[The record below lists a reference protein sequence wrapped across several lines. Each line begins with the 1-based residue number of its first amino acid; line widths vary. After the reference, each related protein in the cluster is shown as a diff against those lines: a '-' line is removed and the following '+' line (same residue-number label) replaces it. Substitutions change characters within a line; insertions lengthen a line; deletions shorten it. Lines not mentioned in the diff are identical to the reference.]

1 MDIAALLTS
10 AGVNIGI
17 CILFFCLY
25 SILRKQPVNLNVY
38 FPGKLA
44 EEQNSKQN
52 SFSLERLVPS
62 ASWIKKAWEASEED
76 ILAVAGLD
84 AVVFLRIF
92 VFSVRIFAISATL
105 CIVVVLPMN
114 YFGKEWHPKDFFHI
128 PSKSLESF
136 TIANVPYGSKRLWAH
151 FFTLYLVSCA
161 TCCLLYFEYKGI
173 AARRLAILE
182 ASRPQSNHFTVLV
195 RGIPLTD
202 EHSLS
207 ETVQRFFTQYHPLT
221 YHSHQMIYRT
231 GRVQALMQDAE
242 KLYKKIVHLKHSHL
256 CQGQSRREGSLCLC
270 CAKIDPV
277 NLYTKKLDKIERK
290 ARHGHSEY
298 FKEAKELPAA
308 FVSFKSR
315 YGAAVAAQVRQS
327 SNPMLW
333 VTELAP
339 EPRDVHWSNLSIS
352 PRQLWFRKIVIL
364 LGTVS
369 LTISFLIPVT
379 FVQGLSQLDM
389 LQRYFPFLRKVLRTT
404 FASEIITGYLPS
416 VILQLFLYSVPP
428 IMMLFSAIQGS
439 VSYSGKKKSAC
450 AKMLYFTVWNVF
462 FVNVLSGT
470 VINQLNNIISSP
482 KDLPM
487 QLAKAV
493 PRQATFFITY
503 ILTSGWASL
512 SSELIQLFSLIWN
525 VYKRCF
531 SKSGNCTDSVPSFP
545 YHQEIPKVLLF
556 GLLGFTCS
564 VVAPLI
570 LPFLLVYFSLGY
582 IIYRNQML
590 NVYRSKYETGGRYW
604 PVVHNGTIFSL
615 ILMQIIALGIFGLK
629 KVPVASGL
637 MLPLVVFT
645 LLFNQYCRQRFYH
658 TFQNY
663 SAEDLISKD
672 REDEQNGEMET
683 FLSSLASAYLHPA
696 LHPLELSD
704 IDELSDVEKNSKQ
717 VSVVVERCMRPT
729 LVNPPLTGTVISRL
743 REIGMW
749 LSMALAY
756 QEKRVSR

>member
-1 MDIAALLTS
+1 ML
-10 AGVNIGI
+10 
-17 CILFFCLY
+17 IL
-25 SILRKQPVNLNVY
+25 SILSSLIGEDETESTKQMVITNL
-38 FPGKLA
+38 
-44 EEQNSKQN
+44 
-52 SFSLERLVPS
+52 
-62 ASWIKKAWEASEED
+62 
-76 ILAVAGLD
+76 LD
-84 AVVFLRIF
+84 F
-92 VFSVRIFAISATL
+92 V
-105 CIVVVLPMN
+105 M
-114 YFGKEWHPKDFFHI
+114 
-128 PSKSLESF
+128 
-136 TIANVPYGSKRLWAH
+136 
-151 FFTLYLVSCA
+151 
-161 TCCLLYFEYKGI
+161 
-173 AARRLAILE
+173 
-182 ASRPQSNHFTVLV
+182 
-195 RGIPLTD
+195 
-202 EHSLS
+202 
-207 ETVQRFFTQYHPLT
+207 
-221 YHSHQMIYRT
+221 
-231 GRVQALMQDAE
+231 
-242 KLYKKIVHLKHSHL
+242 
-256 CQGQSRREGSLCLC
+256 
-270 CAKIDPV
+270 
-277 NLYTKKLDKIERK
+277 
-290 ARHGHSEY
+290 
-298 FKEAKELPAA
+298 
-308 FVSFKSR
+308 
-315 YGAAVAAQVRQS
+315 
-327 SNPMLW
+327 
-333 VTELAP
+333 
-339 EPRDVHWSNLSIS
+339 
-352 PRQLWFRKIVIL
+352 
-364 LGTVS
+364 
-369 LTISFLIPVT
+369 
-379 FVQGLSQLDM
+379 
-389 LQRYFPFLRKVLRTT
+389 
-404 FASEIITGYLPS
+404 
-416 VILQLFLYSVPP
+416 
-428 IMMLFSAIQGS
+428 
-439 VSYSGKKKSAC
+439 
-450 AKMLYFTVWNVF
+450 
-462 FVNVLSGT
+462 
-470 VINQLNNIISSP
+470 
-482 KDLPM
+482 
-487 QLAKAV
+487 
-493 PRQATFFITY
+493 QATFFITY

-637 MLPLVVFT
+637 MLPLIVFT

-717 VSVVVERCMRPT
+717 VSVVVERCMRPS

-743 REIGMW
+743 REIGTW

>member
-1 MDIAALLTS
+1 MNIAALLTS

-25 SILRKQPVNLNVY
+25 SILRKQPVNFNVY
-38 FPGKLA
+38 LPGKIA
-44 EEQNSKQN
+44 EEQHRKKN

-62 ASWIKKAWEASEED
+62 ASWIKEAWEASEED
-76 ILAVAGLD
+76 ILEVAGLD

-92 VFSVRIFAISATL
+92 VFSIRIFAISATL
-105 CIVVVLPMN
+105 CIAVVLPMN
-114 YFGKEWHPKDFFHI
+114 YFAKEHKDI
-128 PSKSLESF
+128 SRISSISLDSF
-136 TIANVPYGSKRLWAH
+136 AIANVPPGSKRLWAH
-151 FFTLYLVSCA
+151 FFALYLISCA

-182 ASRPQSNHFTVLV
+182 ASQPQSKHFTILV
-195 RGIPLTD
+195 RGIPLTH

-207 ETVQRFFTQYHPLT
+207 ETVELFFTRYHPLT

-242 KLYKKIVHLKHSHL
+242 KLYKKIVHLKHNHL
-256 CQGQSRREGSLCLC
+256 CQGQSQREGSLCLC

-277 NLYTKKLDKIERK
+277 NLYTKKLENVERK

-298 FKEAKELPAA
+298 FEEAKELPAS

-339 EPRDVHWSNLSIS
+339 EPRDVYWSNLSIA
-352 PRQLWFRKIVIL
+352 PRQLWFRRIMIL
-364 LGTVS
+364 LGSVS
-369 LTISFLIPVT
+369 LTLSFFIPVT
-379 FVQGLSQLDM
+379 FVQGLSQLDK

-404 FASEIITGYLPS
+404 FASQIITGYLPS
-416 VILQLFLYSVPP
+416 VILQLFLYAIPP

-482 KDLPM
+482 KDLPR
-487 QLAKAV
+487 QLAKAI
-493 PRQATFFITY
+493 PGQATFFITY
-503 ILTSGWASL
+503 ILTSGWASV
-512 SSELIQLFSLIWN
+512 SSELLQLFSLIWN

-531 SKSGNCTDSVPSFP
+531 SKSGNSTDYVPSFP

-556 GLLGFTCS
+556 GLLGFSCS

-590 NVYRSKYETGGRYW
+590 NVYRSKSETEGQYW
-604 PVVHNGTIFSL
+604 PVMHTSTIFSL
-615 ILMQIIALGIFGLK
+615 ILMQIIALGIFGIK
-629 KVPVASGL
+629 KVPVAAGL
-637 MLPLVVFT
+637 MLPLVMFT

-663 SAEDLISKD
+663 SAEDLINKD
-672 REDEQNGEMET
+672 REDEQKGEIENFM
-683 FLSSLASAYLHPA
+683 SSLNSAYLHPT
-696 LHPLELSD
+696 LHPIELSD
-704 IDELSDVEKNSKQ
+704 IENNNKQ
-717 VSVVVERCMRPT
+717 VSVAVKRCLRLS
-729 LVNPPLTGTVISRL
+729 LVNPPLIGSIISRL
-743 REIGMW
+743 QEIGTW

>member
-17 CILFFCLY
+17 CILFFFLY
-25 SILRKQPVNLNVY
+25 SILRKQPVNFNVY

-44 EEQNSKQN
+44 EGQNSKD
-52 SFSLERLVPS
+52 FSLLERFVPS
-62 ASWIKKAWEASEED
+62 ASWIKKAWEASEDD

-84 AVVFLRIF
+84 AVVFIRIF
-92 VFSVRIFAISATL
+92 VFSVRIFAMTAIL
-105 CIVVVLPMN
+105 CIALVLPMN
-114 YFGKEWHPKDFFHI
+114 YTKEWRPKDFFHI
-128 PSKSLESF
+128 PSTSLDSF
-136 TIANVPYGSKRLWAH
+136 GIANIKNGSKRLWAH
-151 FFTLYLVSCA
+151 FFALCFISCA

-173 AARRLAILE
+173 AARRLAIFE
-182 ASRPQSNHFTVLV
+182 TSQPQPNQFTVLV

-207 ETVQRFFTQYHPLT
+207 ETVQLFFTRYHPLT

-231 GRVQALMQDAE
+231 GRVQTLMQDAE
-242 KLYKKIVHLKHSHL
+242 KLYKKIVHLKRNHL
-256 CQGQSRREGSLCLC
+256 CQTQSQREGSFCLC

-277 NLYTKKLDKIERK
+277 NLYTKKLENVERK
-290 ARHGHSEY
+290 ARNGHSEY
-298 FKEAKELPAA
+298 FIEAKELPAA

-339 EPRDVHWSNLSIS
+339 EPNDVHWSNLSIA

-369 LTISFLIPVT
+369 LTISFFIPVT
-379 FVQGLSQLDM
+379 FVQGLSQLDK

-404 FASEIITGYLPS
+404 FASQIITGYLPS
-416 VILQLFLYSVPP
+416 VILQLFLYVVPP

-439 VSYSGKKKSAC
+439 VSYGGKQKSAC

-482 KDLPM
+482 KDLPR

-503 ILTSGWASL
+503 ILTSGWASV
-512 SSELIQLFSLIWN
+512 SSELLQLFSLIWN

-531 SKSGNCTDSVPSFP
+531 CKSDKSGNCANSVPSFP

-590 NVYRSKYETGGRYW
+590 NVYRSKSETGGQYW

-615 ILMQIIALGIFGLK
+615 ILMQIIALGIFGVK
-629 KVPVASGL
+629 EVPVASGL
-637 MLPLVVFT
+637 MLPLVLFT
-645 LLFNQYCRQRFYH
+645 LLFNEYCRQRFYH
-658 TFQNY
+658 MFQSY

-672 REDEQNGEMET
+672 AKDEPNEEMQN
-683 FLSSLASAYLHPA
+683 FLSSLASAYLHPT

-704 IDELSDVEKNSKQ
+704 IEESSKE
-717 VSVVVERCMRPT
+717 VNVVVERCLRPS
-729 LVNPPLTGTVISRL
+729 LVNPPFIRTVFLRL
-743 REIGMW
+743 QEIGTW

>member
-1 MDIAALLTS
+1 MNIAALLTS

-25 SILRKQPVNLNVY
+25 SILRKQPVNFNVY
-38 FPGKLA
+38 FPGKIA
-44 EEQNSKQN
+44 EEKQRKKN
-52 SFSLERLVPS
+52 SFSLDRLVPS
-62 ASWIKKAWEASEED
+62 ASWIKEAWEASEED

-92 VFSVRIFAISATL
+92 VFSIRIFAISATL
-105 CIVVVLPMN
+105 CIAVVLPMN
-114 YFGKEWHPKDFFHI
+114 YFGKEHKDLSRI
-128 PSKSLESF
+128 SSISLDLF
-136 TIANVPYGSKRLWAH
+136 AIANVPPGSKRLWAH
-151 FFTLYLVSCA
+151 FFVLYLISSA

-173 AARRLAILE
+173 ASRRLAVLK
-182 ASRPQSNHFTVLV
+182 ASQPQSKHFTILV

-207 ETVQRFFTQYHPLT
+207 ETVELFFTRYHPLT

-231 GRVQALMQDAE
+231 GRVQALMEDAE

-256 CQGQSRREGSLCLC
+256 CQRQSQREGALCIC

-277 NLYTKKLDKIERK
+277 NLYTKKLENVERK
-290 ARHGHSEY
+290 ARHGHSEL
-298 FKEAKELPAA
+298 FENAKELPAS

-333 VTELAP
+333 VAEMAP
-339 EPRDVHWSNLSIS
+339 KPRDVYWSNLSIA

-364 LGTVS
+364 LGSVS
-369 LTISFLIPVT
+369 LTISFFIPVT
-379 FVQGLSQLDM
+379 FVQGLSQLDK
-389 LQRYFPFLRKVLRTT
+389 LQQYFPFLRKVLRTT
-404 FASEIITGYLPS
+404 FASQIITGYLPS
-416 VILQLFLYSVPP
+416 VILQLFLYCIPP

-450 AKMLYFTVWNVF
+450 AKMVYFTVWNVF

-482 KDLPM
+482 KDIPR
-487 QLAKAV
+487 QLAKAI
-493 PRQATFFITY
+493 PGQATFFITY
-503 ILTSGWASL
+503 ILTSGWASV
-512 SSELIQLFSLIWN
+512 SSELLQLFSLIWN

-531 SKSGNCTDSVPSFP
+531 SKSGNSTDSVPSFP

-556 GLLGFTCS
+556 GLLGFSCS

-590 NVYRSKYETGGRYW
+590 NVYRNKSETEGRYW
-604 PVVHNGTIFSL
+604 PVMHTSTIFSL
-615 ILMQIIALGIFGLK
+615 ILMQIIALGIFGIK
-629 KVPVASGL
+629 KVPVAAGL
-637 MLPLVVFT
+637 MLPLVMFT

-658 TFQNY
+658 MFQNY
-663 SAEDLISKD
+663 SAEDLINKD
-672 REDEQNGEMET
+672 REDEQNGEIEN
-683 FLSSLASAYLHPA
+683 FLSSLTSEYLHPT
-696 LHPLELSD
+696 LHPIELSD
-704 IDELSDVEKNSKQ
+704 IEKNNKQ
-717 VSVVVERCMRPT
+717 VSIAVKTCLRPT
-729 LVNPPLTGTVISRL
+729 LVNPPLIGTIISRL
-743 REIGMW
+743 QEIGTW